1 MHNALAFQ
9 RVHQPK
15 GHVIAHYH
23 PKSNMAYAY
32 NPKGPLFTRMGN
44 VLSAAEDPLGEDGR
58 RGQRL
63 WLLPEEV
70 LYLLERGTI
79 DVRWPATAEEAA
91 DRELGLPMSLQC
103 GYAMFIGDS
112 DAHDGA
118 LTFERY
124 SVYTALK
131 RQGYIVLRAP
141 SWNGPGRPIGK
152 ECFPPLQ
159 RRTVDV
165 GLLHPSRWW
174 QALFGKPAYGADRSG
189 DGSLVAPGVYREY
202 ADIYRRLALID
213 FHDTSVDKL
222 GSEDILPATDP
233 AFRITYHVYKPNNT
247 TFKKSA
253 PGPPDFRIAVVDGRN
268 TSVPTLDQLSSL
280 LDTVPYTPPKE
291 NAHFYAKLKNG
302 HKNVILAVVDQG
314 ITSYLRLT
322 DSVFGKEKIY
332 ERIGQG
338 PGAKR
343 GGRGGGR
350 GGRGGGRGRGR

>member
-1 MHNALAFQ
+1 
-9 RVHQPK
+9 
-15 GHVIAHYH
+15 
-23 PKSNMAYAY
+23 MAYAY

-44 VLSAAEDPLGEDGR
+44 VLPAAEDPLGDDGR

-79 DVRWPATAEEAA
+79 DVRWPATPEEVAEG
-91 DRELGLPMSLQC
+91 ELGLPMSLQG

-112 DAHDGA
+112 DAHDGS

-131 RQGYIVLRAP
+131 RQGYVVLRAP
-141 SWNGPGRPIGK
+141 SWNGPGNPIGK

-159 RRTVDV
+159 RRMADV
-165 GLLHPSRWW
+165 GLFHPSRLW
-174 QALFGKPAYGADRSG
+174 QALFGKPASGEEEASG
-189 DGSLVAPGVYREY
+189 DGPLIKPRLYRDY
-202 ADIYRRLALID
+202 ADIYRRLALIE
-213 FHDTSVDKL
+213 FHNSSTEKA
-222 GSEDILPATDP
+222 GSEGVPPATDP

-253 PGPPDFRIAVVDGRN
+253 PGPPDFRIAVVDGRK
-268 TSVPTLDQLSSL
+268 TSVPTLDQLGSL
-280 LDTVPYTPPKE
+280 LDTVPYTPPNE

-332 ERIGQG
+332 ERTGRG